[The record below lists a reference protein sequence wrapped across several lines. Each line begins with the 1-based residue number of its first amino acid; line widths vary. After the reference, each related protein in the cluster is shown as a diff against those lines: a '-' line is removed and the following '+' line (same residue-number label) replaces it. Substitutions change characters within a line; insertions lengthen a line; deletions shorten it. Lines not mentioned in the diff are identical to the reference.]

1 MHETRRRRTVRLSDR
16 DRQVLDLERKWGSG
30 PTSQEQKLHE
40 AAELLDLTP
49 AGYSLILRALIDD
62 PAAHAHD
69 PETIGTLRSM
79 RDSRFGGGDQL
90 PVSVFR

>member
-1 MHETRRRRTVRLSDR
+1 MHESRRRRTAQLSER
-16 DRQVLDLERKWGSG
+16 DRKVIDLERKWGSG
-30 PTSQEQKLHE
+30 PSSQEQKLHE

-62 PAAHAHD
+62 PAAYAHD
-69 PETIGTLRSM
+69 PRTIGQLRSM

-90 PVSVFR
+90 PLSVFR